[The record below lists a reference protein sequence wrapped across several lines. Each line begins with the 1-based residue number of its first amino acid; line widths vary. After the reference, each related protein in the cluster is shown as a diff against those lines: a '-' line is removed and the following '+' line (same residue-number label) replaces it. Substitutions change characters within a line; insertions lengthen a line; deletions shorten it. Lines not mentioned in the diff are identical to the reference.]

1 MRIHSAS
8 RAGLCVLAAAILG
21 AALVGPVA
29 AAAFPEKAIEIIA
42 PANPGGGWDLTSR
55 STAKVL
61 AEEKLVTQPVTVS
74 NMPGGSGAVAISHV
88 ITRRKG
94 DGHLLIAA
102 SPALTFTLALK
113 RVPYTYNDVTP
124 IAAIATDYGA
134 IVVRKDS
141 PYKSL
146 KDLLEAYRRN
156 PADVSVAGGSAP
168 GSQDHVKF
176 AKLIKAAGLD
186 PTKVKY
192 VPHQGGGEAMASLLG
207 GHTVAASP
215 DISEIVGQVEAG
227 EVRVLAVLSEKRL
240 GGSLKD
246 IPTAIEQGVNATYV
260 IWRGFYAAPGIPKEA
275 ADFWVTTLGKMVK
288 TEGWKKTLQANKWF
302 EYHVG
307 GAEYARFLNQDLETS
322 QALLK
327 ELGFMK

>member
-1 MRIHSAS
+1 MRMRSFS
-8 RAGLCVLAAAILG
+8 RTGLCVLAAAVL
-21 AALVGPVA
+21 ASVPAGPV

-55 STAKVL
+55 STARVL
-61 AEEKLVTQPVTVS
+61 AEEKLVTQPITVT

-88 ITRRKG
+88 VTRRKG

-113 RVPYTYNDVTP
+113 RVPYTYEDVTP
-124 IAAIATDYGA
+124 VAAIATDYGA

-141 PYKSL
+141 PFKTL
-146 KDLLEAYRRN
+146 KELLEAYRKN

-176 AKLIKAAGLD
+176 AKVIKAAGMD

-192 VPHQGGGEAMASLLG
+192 VPYQGGGEALASLLG

-246 IPTAIEQGVNATYV
+246 VPTAIEQGVNATY
-260 IWRGFYAAPGIPKEA
+260 ILWRGFYAAPGIPKEA

-288 TEGWKKTLQANKWF
+288 TEAWRKTLQANKWF
-302 EYHVG
+302 DYFVG
-307 GAEYARFLNQDLETS
+307 GPEYARFLNEDLKAGE
-322 QALLK
+322 ALLK
-327 ELGFMK
+327 ELGFLK

>member
-1 MRIHSAS
+1 MRMHSAS
-8 RAGLCVLAAAILG
+8 RTGLCVLAAAILTT
-21 AALVGPVA
+21 AAAGPA

-61 AEEKLVTQPVTVS
+61 TEEKLVTQPITVT
-74 NMPGGSGAVAISHV
+74 NMPGGSGAVAIAHV
-88 ITRRKG
+88 MTKRKG

-102 SPALTFTLALK
+102 SPALTFTMALK
-113 RVPYTYNDVTP
+113 RTPHTYNDVTP
-124 IAAIATDYGA
+124 VAAIATDYGTV
-134 IVVRKDS
+134 VVRKDS
-141 PYKSL
+141 PFKTL
-146 KDLLEAYRRN
+146 KDLLAAYRKN

-168 GSQDHVKF
+168 GGQDHVKF
-176 AKLIKAAGLD
+176 AKVIKAAGMD

-215 DISEIVGQVEAG
+215 DVSEIVGQVEAG

-260 IWRGFYAAPGIPKEA
+260 LWRGFYAAPGIPKEA

-288 TEGWKKTLQANKWF
+288 TETWRKTLQANKWF
-302 EYHVG
+302 EYYVG
-307 GAEYARFLNQDLETS
+307 GAEYARFLAQDLEAGE
-322 QALLK
+322 ALLK
-327 ELGFMK
+327 ELGFLK

>member
-1 MRIHSAS
+1 MREHSLS
-8 RAGLCVLAAAILG
+8 RTGLCALLALLLG
-21 AALVGPVA
+21 ATLASPVFA
-29 AAAFPEKAIEIIA
+29 GFPEKAIEIIA

-61 AEEKLVTQPVTVS
+61 AEEKLVTQPIAVS

-88 ITRRKG
+88 ISKRKG

-113 RVPYTYNDVTP
+113 RVPYTYKDVTP

-134 IVVRKDS
+134 VVVRKDS

-146 KDLLEAYRRN
+146 KDLLEAYRTN

-168 GSQDHVKF
+168 GGQDHVKF
-176 AKLIKAAGLD
+176 AKVIKAAGMD

-227 EVRVLAVLSEKRL
+227 EVRVLAILSDKRL

-246 IPTAIEQGVNATYV
+246 IPTAVEQGVNATY
-260 IWRGFYAAPGIPKEA
+260 ILWRGFYAAPGIPKEA
-275 ADFWVTTLGKMVK
+275 ADFWVTALRKMVK
-288 TEGWKKTLQANKWF
+288 SDGWKKTLQANKWF
-302 EYHVG
+302 DYYVG
-307 GAEYARFLNQDLETS
+307 GAEYARFLNEDLES
-322 QALLK
+322 GEALLK
-327 ELGFMK
+327 ELGFLK

>member
-1 MRIHSAS
+1 MRTHSIS
-8 RAGLCVLAAAILG
+8 RVGLCVLAAAIL
-21 AALVGPVA
+21 AGPPAGPA
-29 AAAFPEKAIEIIA
+29 AAAGFPEKAIEIIA

-61 AEEKLVTQPVTVS
+61 AEEKLVTQAIAVT

-88 ITRRKG
+88 ITKRKG

-102 SPALTFTLALK
+102 SPSLTFTLALK
-113 RVPYTYNDVTP
+113 RVPYTYKDVTP
-124 IAAIATDYGA
+124 VAAVATDYGA

-141 PYKSL
+141 PFRSL
-146 KDLLEAYRRN
+146 KDVLDAYRKN

-168 GSQDHVKF
+168 GGQDHVKF
-176 AKLIKAAGLD
+176 AKVIKAAGMD

-215 DISEIVGQVEAG
+215 DVSEIVGQVEAG

-246 IPTAIEQGVNATYV
+246 VPTAIEQGVNATYV
-260 IWRGFYAAPGIPKEA
+260 LWRGFYAAPGISKEA
-275 ADFWVTTLGKMVK
+275 TDFWVTTLGKMVK
-288 TEGWKKTLQANKWF
+288 TDAWRKTLQANNWF
-302 EYHVG
+302 EYSMG
-307 GAEYARFLNQDLETS
+307 GAEYARFLTQDLEAGET
-322 QALLK
+322 LLK
-327 ELGFMK
+327 ELGFLK

>member
-1 MRIHSAS
+1 MRMHSTS
-8 RAGLCVLAAAILG
+8 RTILCALATAIL
-21 AALVGPVA
+21 ASAPAGPE

-61 AEEKLVTQPVTVS
+61 TEEKLVTQPITVS

-113 RVPYTYNDVTP
+113 RVPYTYRDVTP
-124 IAAIATDYGA
+124 IAAVASDYGT

-141 PYKSL
+141 PFKTL
-146 KDLLEAYRRN
+146 KDLLEAYRKN

-176 AKLIKAAGLD
+176 AKVIKAAGMD

-192 VPHQGGGEAMASLLG
+192 VPHQGGGEALASLLG
-207 GHTVAASP
+207 GHTAAASP
-215 DISEIVGQVEAG
+215 DVSEIVGQVEAG
-227 EVRVLAVLSEKRL
+227 EIRVLAVLSEKRL
-240 GGSLKD
+240 GESLKD

-288 TEGWKKTLQANKWF
+288 TEAWGKTLQANNWF
-302 EYHVG
+302 EYFVG
-307 GAEYARFLNQDLETS
+307 GADYAQFLNEDLEAG

-327 ELGFMK
+327 ELGFLK

>member
-1 MRIHSAS
+1 MHAHRVS
-8 RAGLCVLAAAILG
+8 RMALCALGALFLAAL
-21 AALVGPVA
+21 LTGPI

-61 AEEKLVTQPVTVS
+61 TEEKLVAQPIAVS

-113 RVPYTYNDVTP
+113 RVPYTYKDVTA

-141 PYKSL
+141 PFKTL
-146 KDLLEAYRRN
+146 KDLVEAYRKN
-156 PADVSVAGGSAP
+156 PADVSIAGGSAP
-168 GSQDHVKF
+168 GGQDHVKF
-176 AKLIKAAGLD
+176 AKVIKAAGLD

-192 VPHQGGGEAMASLLG
+192 VPHQGGGEALASLLG

-227 EVRVLAVLSEKRL
+227 EVRVLAILSDKRL

-246 IPTAIEQGVNATYV
+246 VPTAVEQGVNTTY
-260 IWRGFYAAPGIPKEA
+260 ILWRGFYAAPDIPKEA

-288 TEGWKKTLQANKWF
+288 TEGWKKALQANKWF
-302 EYHVG
+302 DYYVG
-307 GAEYARFLNQDLETS
+307 GAEYARFLNQDLEASET
-322 QALLK
+322 LLK
-327 ELGFMK
+327 ELGFLK

>member
-1 MRIHSAS
+1 MRDHHIS
-8 RAGLCVLAAAILG
+8 RTGLCALVALLLG
-21 AALVGPVA
+21 ASLASPVSA
-29 AAAFPEKAIEIIA
+29 GFPEKAIEIIA

-61 AEEKLVTQPVTVS
+61 AEEKLVTQPIAVS
-74 NMPGGSGAVAISHV
+74 NMPGGSGAVAISHA
-88 ITRRKG
+88 ITKRKG

-113 RVPYTYNDVTP
+113 RVPYTYKDVTP
-124 IAAIATDYGA
+124 IAAIATDYGT

-141 PYKSL
+141 PHKSL
-146 KDLLEAYRRN
+146 KDLLEAYRKN

-168 GSQDHVKF
+168 GGQDHVKF
-176 AKLIKAAGLD
+176 AKVIKAAGMD

-227 EVRVLAVLSEKRL
+227 EVRVLAVLSDKRL
-240 GGSLKD
+240 GGSLKN
-246 IPTAIEQGVNATYV
+246 IPTAVEQGVNATY
-260 IWRGFYAAPGIPKEA
+260 ILWRGFYAAPDIPKEA
-275 ADFWVTTLGKMVK
+275 ADFWVTALGKMVK

-302 EYHVG
+302 DYYVG
-307 GAEYARFLNQDLETS
+307 GAEYARFLNEDLES
-322 QALLK
+322 GEALLK
-327 ELGFMK
+327 ELGFLK

>member
-1 MRIHSAS
+1 MRMHSAS
-8 RAGLCVLAAAILG
+8 RTGLCVLAAAILAT
-21 AALVGPVA
+21 AAAGPA

-61 AEEKLVTQPVTVS
+61 TEEKLVTQPITVT
-74 NMPGGSGAVAISHV
+74 NMPGGSGAVAIAHV
-88 ITRRKG
+88 MTKRKG

-102 SPALTFTLALK
+102 SPALTFTMALK
-113 RVPYTYNDVTP
+113 RTPHTYNDVTP
-124 IAAIATDYGA
+124 VAAIATDYGA

-141 PYKSL
+141 PFKSL
-146 KDLLEAYRRN
+146 KDLLEAYRKN

-168 GSQDHVKF
+168 GSQDHVKI
-176 AKLIKAAGLD
+176 AKVIKAAGMD

-215 DISEIVGQVEAG
+215 DVSEIVGQVEAG
-227 EVRVLAVLSEKRL
+227 EVRVLALLSEKRL

-246 IPTAIEQGVNATYV
+246 APTAIEQGVNATYIV
-260 IWRGFYAAPGIPKEA
+260 WRGFYAAPGISKEA
-275 ADFWVTTLGKMVK
+275 TDFWVTTLG
-288 TEGWKKTLQANKWF
+288 
-302 EYHVG
+302 
-307 GAEYARFLNQDLETS
+307 
-322 QALLK
+322 
-327 ELGFMK
+327 

>member
-1 MRIHSAS
+1 MRMHSAS
-8 RAGLCVLAAAILG
+8 RTGLCVLAAAIL
-21 AALVGPVA
+21 ATGPAGPA
-29 AAAFPEKAIEIIA
+29 AAGFPEKAVEIIA

-61 AEEKLVTQPVTVS
+61 AEEKLVTQPMSVT

-88 ITRRKG
+88 VTRRKG

-113 RVPYTYNDVTP
+113 RVPYTYEDVTP
-124 IAAIATDYGA
+124 VAAIATDYGA

-141 PYKSL
+141 PFKTL
-146 KDLLEAYRRN
+146 KELLEAYRKN

-168 GSQDHVKF
+168 GGQDHVKF
-176 AKLIKAAGLD
+176 AKVIKAAGMD

-192 VPHQGGGEAMASLLG
+192 VPHQGGGEALASLLG

-260 IWRGFYAAPGIPKEA
+260 LWRGFYAAPGIPKEA

-288 TEGWKKTLQANKWF
+288 TEAWRKTLQANKWF
-302 EYHVG
+302 DYFVG
-307 GAEYARFLNQDLETS
+307 GPEYARFLNEDLKAGE
-322 QALLK
+322 ALLK
-327 ELGFMK
+327 ELGFLK

>member
-42 PANPGGGWDLTSR
+42 PANPGGGWDLTAR

-88 ITRRKG
+88 VTKRKG

-113 RVPYTYNDVTP
+113 RVPYTYRDVTP

-146 KDLLEAYRRN
+146 KDLLEAYRKN

-176 AKLIKAAGLD
+176 AKVIKAAGMD

-192 VPHQGGGEAMASLLG
+192 VPHQGGGEALASLLG
-207 GHTVAASP
+207 GHTAAASP
-215 DISEIVGQVEAG
+215 DMSEIVGQVEAG

-246 IPTAIEQGVNATYV
+246 VPTAIEQGVNATY
-260 IWRGFYAAPGIPKEA
+260 ILWRGFYAAPEISKEA

-288 TEGWKKTLQANKWF
+288 TESWRKTLQANKWF
-302 EYHVG
+302 EYHVA
-307 GAEYARFLNQDLETS
+307 GAEYARFLAQDLEAGE
-322 QALLK
+322 ALLK
-327 ELGFMK
+327 ELGFLK

>member
-1 MRIHSAS
+1 MRMHSLS
-8 RAGLCVLAAAILG
+8 GTGLCVLAAAVL
-21 AALVGPVA
+21 ATAPAGPV

-55 STAKVL
+55 ATAKVL
-61 AEEKLVTQPVTVS
+61 AEEKLVTQPIVVS

-88 ITRRKG
+88 ITKRKG

-113 RVPYTYNDVTP
+113 RVPYTYRDVTP
-124 IAAIATDYGA
+124 IAAVASDYGT

-141 PYKSL
+141 PFKTL
-146 KDLLEAYRRN
+146 KDLLEAYRKN

-176 AKLIKAAGLD
+176 AKVIKAAGMD
-186 PTKVKY
+186 STKVKY
-192 VPHQGGGEAMASLLG
+192 VPHQGGGEALASLLG

-215 DISEIVGQVEAG
+215 DVSEIVGQVEAG

-246 IPTAIEQGVNATYV
+246 IPTAIEQGVNAIYI
-260 IWRGFYAAPGIPKEA
+260 IWRGFYAAPDIPKEA

-288 TEGWKKTLQANKWF
+288 TEAWRMTLQANKWF
-302 EYHVG
+302 EYYVG
-307 GAEYARFLNQDLETS
+307 GAEYARFLNEDLEAG

-327 ELGFMK
+327 ELGFLK